1 MLQGNIPEKQEKTP
15 AFPSIA
21 PVTVRPMSV
30 EHRSEPREALVLPVN
45 LAAGGQGVTRDISA
59 SGLYFETDSELQ
71 VDSAVDFA
79 IELHTSAGPVK
90 LVAQGKVM
98 RIEHT
103 GGRTGVAVKL
113 LSSCL
118 EPGTST

>member
-1 MLQGNIPEKQEKTP
+1 
-15 AFPSIA
+15 
-21 PVTVRPMSV
+21 MSV

-45 LAAGGQGVTRDISA
+45 LTAGGQGVTRDISA

-71 VDSAVDFA
+71 VDSAVDFE
-79 IELHTSAGPVK
+79 IELQTSAGPVK
-90 LVAQGKVM
+90 LVARGTVM
-98 RIEHT
+98 RIEQT
-103 GGRTGVAVKL
+103 GDRTGVAVKL